1 MARPKIRGGFKMR
14 NVGRVFFTTLAGLT
28 LVVAVWAFSPP
39 TTHDTALLSLSNSQ
53 AAAPEQSVSGKI
65 ASVEKNSFTLTVGQS
80 QTSTAG
86 QNVLQ
91 DSASPKTMVFQLDKN
106 TASEGWPFTTLPGH
120 RSQSRSWAH
129 SRRLPRTCYF
139 SFMSERLYSKSCP
152 ECGGVCPLQAR
163 ACRYCNCS
171 FPGGWTFSLN

>member
-1 MARPKIRGGFKMR
+1 MR
-14 NVGRVFFTTLAGLT
+14 NVGRVFFTTLVGLT

-86 QNVLQ
+86 PNVPQ
-91 DSASPKTMVFQLDKN
+91 DPPHPHTQIFHLPQTPPPNDGL
-106 TASEGWPFTTLPGH
+106 TARP
-120 RSQSRSWAH
+120 
-129 SRRLPRTCYF
+129 
-139 SFMSERLYSKSCP
+139 
-152 ECGGVCPLQAR
+152 
-163 ACRYCNCS
+163 
-171 FPGGWTFSLN
+171 

>member
-1 MARPKIRGGFKMR
+1 M
-14 NVGRVFFTTLAGLT
+14 LAGLT

-39 TTHDTALLSLSNSQ
+39 TTNDAALLALSSQ

-106 TASEGWPFTTLPGH
+106 TTIEGSMKVGASADVTYRQEKGSNIAISVRVTP
-120 RSQSRSWAH
+120 
-129 SRRLPRTCYF
+129 
-139 SFMSERLYSKSCP
+139 
-152 ECGGVCPLQAR
+152 
-163 ACRYCNCS
+163 
-171 FPGGWTFSLN
+171 

>member
-1 MARPKIRGGFKMR
+1 MR
-14 NVGRVFFTTLAGLT
+14 NVGRVFFTALAGLT
-28 LVVAVWAFSPP
+28 LVVAVWAFSPA

-86 QNVLQ
+86 QTMLQ

-106 TASEGWPFTTLPGH
+106 TAIEG
-120 RSQSRSWAH
+120 
-129 SRRLPRTCYF
+129 
-139 SFMSERLYSKSCP
+139 
-152 ECGGVCPLQAR
+152 
-163 ACRYCNCS
+163 
-171 FPGGWTFSLN
+171 SLKVGANAEVTYRQEKGANVAISVHVTP